1 MLYGCTSCP
10 PMATGVFDTGCGG
23 SGYDEFSHSA
33 ANRAPTGWTCPDLQ
47 QRVLEFVNALA
58 LSQRKGP
65 PGKQLLRFAG
75 TISDE
80 DAQAMLHAV
89 AESCERVDTDDACV
103 VVKQTVRR

>member
-1 MLYGCTSCP
+1 MFSTLDVGAAVMTSS
-10 PMATGVFDTGCGG
+10 ATAQRIVRPLDGL
-23 SGYDEFSHSA
+23 A
-33 ANRAPTGWTCPDLQ
+33 PDLQ

-80 DAQAMLHAV
+80 DAQAMLRAV
-89 AESCERVDTDDACV
+89 AKSCERVDADEW
-103 VVKQTVRR
+103 

>member
-1 MLYGCTSCP
+1 MTSS
-10 PMATGVFDTGCGG
+10 ATAQRIVRQLDGL
-23 SGYDEFSHSA
+23 A
-33 ANRAPTGWTCPDLQ
+33 PDLQ

-80 DAQAMLHAV
+80 DAQAMLLAV
-89 AESCERVDTDDACV
+89 AESCERVETDDACV